1 MKALL
6 MATTAGVLL
15 TSAAMAQMSVSPVT
29 GPEPQPQTQGAA
41 APAGN
46 IRQTLRNDLEK
57 AGFTDVTM
65 MPGSFL
71 VQAKNKAGEPVM
83 MMIKPNSV
91 AEIVDLGAATPTQP
105 GAATQPGASSGMF
118 TAVPTSERMGSI
130 TMGLNVYNGTKQ
142 DIGKIADVAY
152 QGTNVKAYIVEV
164 GGFLGMGDHYVA
176 VNPSSLHITWDPT
189 AKAWHA
195 AMNTTADQLKAARE
209 FKYPTQS

>member
-1 MKALL
+1 MKKLL

-15 TSAAMAQMSVSPVT
+15 TSAAMAQTAVP
-29 GPEPQPQTQGAA
+29 PKAEAQTRDTAV
-41 APAGN
+41 APGT

-57 AGFTDVTM
+57 AGFTDITM

-105 GAATQPGASSGMF
+105 GAVSQHGAATGMF
-118 TAVPTSERMGSI
+118 TAVPTGERMGTV
-130 TMGLNVYNGTKQ
+130 TMGLNVYNDTKQ

-195 AMNTTADQLKAARE
+195 AMNTTADQLKAAPE